1 MKCKFIIFL
10 IALTSCTHTAKSQN
24 NITLSVDVEK
34 IPEMGF
40 VISYLKESMIG
51 MDFDAKGHAEYR
63 IEDMDAIYLTLH
75 NGFAEQKTI
84 YAEKGDH
91 IQLSFDGESMKKTL
105 KMEGVR
111 ENIADYL
118 KNVKISWPANKDFAL
133 DIKDFVKLLKEKVK
147 ENQQLLD
154 SLTPALTKES
164 SKFVK
169 LEKNRIKY
177 MLGLSLLDYP
187 RMHPYM
193 AKIEYTPGDD
203 YYNELKAWLEED
215 LNSLCLS
222 QYRTLMTEVP
232 TFIMS
237 RKTPIRTPYEKAM
250 KQMEYINNNTKDEQ
264 VKQNLLTI
272 IANNYIKD
280 AGIQKSTELDTF
292 YRKHVTDKELL
303 AQYQQTYDSWAA
315 VSPGQPAPD
324 FKAVDISDKEFSL
337 KDFKGK
343 YVCLYLWPC
352 VSPAIQQFAEL
363 KKLQPLFKK
372 KNIVLVNLSIEN
384 KKDNWVQTIQNEE
397 VQVGTHLYAGF
408 DKHFLQK
415 CHYSAASM
423 VQFIFIDPAGKII
436 ELQAPLQSSNMED
449 FIKETIQD

>member
-1 MKCKFIIFL
+1 
-10 IALTSCTHTAKSQN
+10 
-24 NITLSVDVEK
+24 
-34 IPEMGF
+34 
-40 VISYLKESMIG
+40 
-51 MDFDAKGHAEYR
+51 
-63 IEDMDAIYLTLH
+63 
-75 NGFAEQKTI
+75 
-84 YAEKGDH
+84 
-91 IQLSFDGESMKKTL
+91 
-105 KMEGVR
+105 
-111 ENIADYL
+111 
-118 KNVKISWPANKDFAL
+118 
-133 DIKDFVKLLKEKVK
+133 
-147 ENQQLLD
+147 
-154 SLTPALTKES
+154 
-164 SKFVK
+164 
-169 LEKNRIKY
+169 

-280 AGIQKSTELDTF
+280 AGIQKSTELDAF

>member
-250 KQMEYINNNTKDEQ
+250 KQMEYINNNAVTISPHAPTA
-264 VKQNLLTI
+264 VILL
-272 IANNYIKD
+272 
-280 AGIQKSTELDTF
+280 ELATNCSI
-292 YRKHVTDKELL
+292 YR
-303 AQYQQTYDSWAA
+303 
-315 VSPGQPAPD
+315 
-324 FKAVDISDKEFSL
+324 
-337 KDFKGK
+337 
-343 YVCLYLWPC
+343 
-352 VSPAIQQFAEL
+352 
-363 KKLQPLFKK
+363 
-372 KNIVLVNLSIEN
+372 
-384 KKDNWVQTIQNEE
+384 
-397 VQVGTHLYAGF
+397 
-408 DKHFLQK
+408 
-415 CHYSAASM
+415 
-423 VQFIFIDPAGKII
+423 
-436 ELQAPLQSSNMED
+436 
-449 FIKETIQD
+449 